1 MEETKV
7 VPNSTQ
13 NQVNDGG
20 TGTPTA
26 TQSQA
31 QQSSDKTPNTADG
44 NQDGVKGGAEEEK
57 KFSQAEVDKIVA
69 DRLKQKESSDMNKV
83 YDKLGIK
90 SDEELES
97 IVKKAQ
103 AYDGTKKVLDET
115 SSASQKTSEELAFIK
130 NGIDDKRYDDV
141 RLILKGKGKEVTEEN
156 VKSELATHPEW
167 AKQSKQETPNPSPIG
182 APQVGKTSP
191 DMDEKIQSWLGHKI

>member
-1 MEETKV
+1 MEETNA
-7 VPNSTQ
+7 VPNPTQ
-13 NQVNDGG
+13 NQAGVGG
-20 TGTPTA
+20 TGTPNQ

-31 QQSSDKTPNTADG
+31 QQSSDKTPNPANG
-44 NQDGVKGGAEEEK
+44 SQGSANGGEGEEK
-57 KFSQAEVDKIVA
+57 KFTQAEVDKIVA
-69 DRLKQKESSDMNKV
+69 DRLKQKESSDMRKV
-83 YDKLGIK
+83 YDKLGIS
-90 SDEELES
+90 SDEDLEN

-103 AYDGTKKVLDET
+103 AYDGTKKALEET
-115 SSASQKTSEELAFIK
+115 NSASQKTSEELAFIK